1 MNFTPKSKEELAMD
15 GLLPAG
21 KYPFSVTKAEEK
33 TSKASG
39 NPMLAL
45 QLTVYADNG
54 GQVTVFDY
62 LMENKPAQLEQ
73 FCRFTGMEALYSSGK
88 LEADD
93 CVGREGYACI
103 KIQPAKDGYDPKNA
117 VSYYCP
123 KPEGTLAGAPAGR
136 LAAAPKDLEGEDSI
150 PF

>member
-21 KYPFSVTKAEEK
+21 KYPFSVIKAEEK

-45 QLTVYADNG
+45 QLTVYTPNG

-73 FCRFTGMEALYSSGK
+73 FCRFTGLEALYASGK
-88 LEADD
+88 LEESD
-93 CVGREGYACI
+93 CVGREGWVCI
-103 KIQPAKDGYDPKNA
+103 KTQAGKDGYDPKNV

-123 KPEGTLAGAPAGR
+123 KPEETVAGAPATR
-136 LAAAPKDLEGEDSI
+136 IAVNAAALASDDEI

>member
-21 KYPFSVTKAEEK
+21 KYPFSVIKAEEK

-54 GQVTVFDY
+54 GQSTIFDY

-73 FCRFTGMEALYSSGK
+73 FCRFTGLEALYASGK
-88 LEADD
+88 LEESD
-93 CVGREGYACI
+93 CVGREGWVCI
-103 KIQPAKDGYDPKNA
+103 KIQPAKDGYDPKNT

-123 KPEGTLAGAPAGR
+123 KPEGTVAGAPAAR
-136 LAAAPKDLEGEDSI
+136 LAAKPSDLEDDDSI
-150 PF
+150 AF

>member
-21 KYPFSVTKAEEK
+21 KYPFSVIKAEEK

-45 QLTVYADNG
+45 QLTVYTPNG

-73 FCRFTGMEALYSSGK
+73 FCRFTGLEALYASGK
-88 LEADD
+88 LEESD
-93 CVGREGYACI
+93 CVGREGWVCI
-103 KIQPAKDGYDPKNA
+103 KTQAGKDGYDPRN
-117 VSYYCP
+117 VVNYYCP
-123 KPEGTLAGAPAGR
+123 KPEGTVAGAPATR
-136 LAAAPKDLEGEDSI
+136 IAVNAAALASDDEI

>member
-1 MNFTPKSKEELAMD
+1 MD

-21 KYPFSVTKAEEK
+21 KYPFSVIKAEEK

-45 QLTVYADNG
+45 QLTVYAPNG

-73 FCRFTGMEALYSSGK
+73 FCRFTGLEALYASGK
-88 LEADD
+88 LEESD
-93 CVGREGYACI
+93 CVGREGWVCI
-103 KIQPAKDGYDPKNA
+103 KTQAGKDGYDPRN
-117 VSYYCP
+117 VVNYYCP
-123 KPEGTLAGAPAGR
+123 KPEGTVAGAPATR
-136 LAAAPKDLEGEDSI
+136 IAVNAAALASDDEI

>member
-21 KYPFSVTKAEEK
+21 KYPFSVIKAEEK

-45 QLTVYADNG
+45 QLTVYANNG

-73 FCRFTGMEALYSSGK
+73 FCRFTGLEALYASGK
-88 LEADD
+88 LEESD
-93 CVGREGYACI
+93 CVGREGWVCI
-103 KIQPAKDGYDPKNA
+103 KIQPGQGWLRSEERGELLLPQTGGDGGRRSCWSAGGYPKRI
-117 VSYYCP
+117 
-123 KPEGTLAGAPAGR
+123 G
-136 LAAAPKDLEGEDSI
+136 
-150 PF
+150 

>member
-15 GLLPAG
+15 GLLDAG
-21 KYPFSVTKAEEK
+21 KYPFSVMKAEEK

-45 QLTVYADNG
+45 QLTVYANNG

-73 FCRFTGMEALYSSGK
+73 FCRFTGLEALYASGK
-88 LEADD
+88 LEESD
-93 CVGREGYACI
+93 CVGREGWVCI
-103 KIQPAKDGYDPKNA
+103 KVQPAKDGYDPKNV

-123 KPEGTLAGAPAGR
+123 KPEATVAGAPAGR
-136 LAAAPKDLEGEDSI
+136 IAVNAAALASDDEI

>member
-1 MNFTPKSKEELAMD
+1 MD

-21 KYPFSVTKAEEK
+21 KYPFSVIKAEEK
-33 TSKASG
+33 TSSKG

-45 QLTVYADNG
+45 QITVYAENG

-73 FCRFTGMEALYSSGK
+73 FCRFTGMEALYASGK
-88 LEADD
+88 LEEAD
-93 CVGREGYACI
+93 CVGREGWVCI
-103 KIQPAKDGYDPKNA
+103 KVQPAQGNYDPKNV

-123 KPEGTLAGAPAGR
+123 KPESTLAGAPARRVALPPAG
-136 LAAAPKDLEGEDSI
+136 LDDDEIG
-150 PF
+150 F